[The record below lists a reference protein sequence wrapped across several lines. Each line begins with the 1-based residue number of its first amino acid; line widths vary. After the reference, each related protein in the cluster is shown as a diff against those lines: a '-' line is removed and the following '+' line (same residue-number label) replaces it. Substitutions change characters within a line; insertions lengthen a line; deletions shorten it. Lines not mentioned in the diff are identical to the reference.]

1 MIMTKK
7 FNSLQELIKE
17 YNNDDYMTSSLAFL
31 DEEQTV
37 HIMDTYRHIF
47 ETNTISITLSDSD
60 KSFYKYNPHALS
72 QKIYKT
78 QDLWFIILHMNN
90 MTTAGDLTCEGE
102 LKIFNPT
109 NLRLLDKMLENI
121 LDVGSMSDMTEKII

>member
-7 FNSLQELIKE
+7 FNSLQELIAE
-17 YNNDDYMTSSLAFL
+17 YANDDYMTSSLAFL
-31 DEEQTV
+31 DEDQTV

-47 ETNTISITLSDSD
+47 ESNTITITLSDAD
-60 KSFYKYNPHALS
+60 KSFFRYNPHALS

-90 MTTAGDLTCEGE
+90 MTVAGDLTCEGE
-102 LKIFNPT
+102 LKLFNPT

-121 LDVGSMSDMTEKII
+121 LEIGNTPDMTEKII